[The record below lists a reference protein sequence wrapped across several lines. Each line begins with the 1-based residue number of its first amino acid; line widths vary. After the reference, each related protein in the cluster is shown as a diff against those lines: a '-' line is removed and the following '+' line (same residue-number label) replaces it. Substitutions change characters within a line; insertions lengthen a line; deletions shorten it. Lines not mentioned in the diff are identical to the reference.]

1 MFFRLKKN
9 NIDVS
14 QKKCAIIGA
23 GATAKSIAYALIEL
37 RCKSISIYNRTH
49 ENRISL
55 ENWIRFKIKTYNTK
69 NYDIIINSTSLGMWP
84 NILESPM
91 IKFITSKD
99 QIFYDVIY
107 NPIKTK
113 FLKEAQE
120 IGAKTLNGIDML
132 IYQAILSNE
141 IWLGKKLLHQINFN
155 DIKKSIMEKIC

>member
-1 MFFRLKKN
+1 
-9 NIDVS
+9 
-14 QKKCAIIGA
+14 
-23 GATAKSIAYALIEL
+23 
-37 RCKSISIYNRTH
+37 
-49 ENRISL
+49 
-55 ENWIRFKIKTYNTK
+55 
-69 NYDIIINSTSLGMWP
+69 MWP
-84 NILESPM
+84 NVLKSPM

-99 QIFYDVIY
+99 LIFYDVIY

>member
-1 MFFRLKKN
+1 M
-9 NIDVS
+9 V
-14 QKKCAIIGA
+14 
-23 GATAKSIAYALIEL
+23 L
-37 RCKSISIYNRTH
+37 RSSN
-49 ENRISL
+49 
-55 ENWIRFKIKTYNTK
+55 
-69 NYDIIINSTSLGMWP
+69 
-84 NILESPM
+84 
-91 IKFITSKD
+91 SKD

>member
-1 MFFRLKKN
+1 MNPTTFSFFGKFPNYLIIVKN
-9 NIDVS
+9 
-14 QKKCAIIGA
+14 
-23 GATAKSIAYALIEL
+23 
-37 RCKSISIYNRTH
+37 
-49 ENRISL
+49 
-55 ENWIRFKIKTYNTK
+55 
-69 NYDIIINSTSLGMWP
+69 
-84 NILESPM
+84 
-91 IKFITSKD
+91 
-99 QIFYDVIY
+99 VIY

>member
-1 MFFRLKKN
+1 MSF
-9 NIDVS
+9 
-14 QKKCAIIGA
+14 A
-23 GATAKSIAYALIEL
+23 
-37 RCKSISIYNRTH
+37 
-49 ENRISL
+49 
-55 ENWIRFKIKTYNTK
+55 
-69 NYDIIINSTSLGMWP
+69 
-84 NILESPM
+84 
-91 IKFITSKD
+91 
-99 QIFYDVIY
+99 